1 MSLIA
6 NERMMIMSGKCTIYK
21 KLLVIILAVATIVAF
36 TPFMAGTQKAYA
48 ANLVESL
55 NVTNMIETSNS
66 EQGWAWYP
74 SAAAGYGAKT
84 LVLDGFVVQP
94 LNVANVGLTVPDG
107 TTIILKGEN
116 LINNNIQGIVSGGSI
131 TIQGSGSLAV
141 TSATTAITGSTITIN
156 SGTVTAISTATN
168 PSDNAKAFSRE
179 PVLSGYS
186 NPQIMTGSKYSDATS
201 KTTTEL
207 HDYWAGSQYIKIYP
221 YVAPHITYYMVT
233 GDITNGTL
241 SPTSVV
247 ANTEYTG
254 TITPA
259 SYASLPQSVTITVG
273 GVELSAADYT
283 YSDGKITIPAGKVTG
298 AIVVTADCSCE
309 AKASGAVVNQ
319 QTPGSGEGYKGTI
332 TPGSGK
338 TLPLHVTV
346 KSGGVEL
353 TEGTDYTY
361 DPLTGTVSIISNKVT
376 GSIEIIAK
384 CPNDTN
390 VNGQAVNSGSIQVVV
405 SKPSSQTATNIVITG
420 TERSEGDGGSISFLL
435 TTKNSVVSGQTINAQ
450 IGDKSYT
457 LTTGDDG
464 TATVSNTFAEG
475 TYDVSAS
482 YEGNSTYK
490 ACSNTKKLNVAKKG
504 ELLKTVLTANEF
516 VEKVNE
522 GKYFTGKL
530 TLVDGSPLA
539 GQHIGMK
546 LTNPR
551 TGASK
556 VYWVTTDEK
565 GEYSLQ
571 INLAVGNYTADSFYE
586 GNNKYAASEAA
597 QTKITVIA
605 QPTEDKTATVLTAN
619 NYSASAV
626 GGFFTGNLATADGT
640 ALANQNIVL
649 KITRLS
655 TGASKYYYVTTD
667 EKGNYELEINL
678 GNGKY
683 TVDATYSGTTKY
695 AAATATA
702 TITMN
707 RSTIKKASQRMDIA
721 MASAVKSKYGKI
733 QVIKATKKSSKS
745 IAIPK
750 TIKYK
755 GYTYNVTSIAKSA
768 FSKNKSL
775 KTVTIKSKNITKIGK
790 SAFSKCKKGM
800 TFKLPKSKYKT
811 YKKMLIKSGVPSG
824 SKFKTI

>member
-1 MSLIA
+1 
-6 NERMMIMSGKCTIYK
+6 
-21 KLLVIILAVATIVAF
+21 
-36 TPFMAGTQKAYA
+36 
-48 ANLVESL
+48 
-55 NVTNMIETSNS
+55 
-66 EQGWAWYP
+66 
-74 SAAAGYGAKT
+74 
-84 LVLDGFVVQP
+84 
-94 LNVANVGLTVPDG
+94 
-107 TTIILKGEN
+107 
-116 LINNNIQGIVSGGSI
+116 
-131 TIQGSGSLAV
+131 
-141 TSATTAITGSTITIN
+141 
-156 SGTVTAISTATN
+156 
-168 PSDNAKAFSRE
+168 
-179 PVLSGYS
+179 
-186 NPQIMTGSKYSDATS
+186 
-201 KTTTEL
+201 
-207 HDYWAGSQYIKIYP
+207 
-221 YVAPHITYYMVT
+221 
-233 GDITNGTL
+233 
-241 SPTSVV
+241 
-247 ANTEYTG
+247 
-254 TITPA
+254 
-259 SYASLPQSVTITVG
+259 
-273 GVELSAADYT
+273 
-283 YSDGKITIPAGKVTG
+283 
-298 AIVVTADCSCE
+298 
-309 AKASGAVVNQ
+309 
-319 QTPGSGEGYKGTI
+319 
-332 TPGSGK
+332 
-338 TLPLHVTV
+338 
-346 KSGGVEL
+346 
-353 TEGTDYTY
+353 
-361 DPLTGTVSIISNKVT
+361 
-376 GSIEIIAK
+376 
-384 CPNDTN
+384 
-390 VNGQAVNSGSIQVVV
+390 
-405 SKPSSQTATNIVITG
+405 
-420 TERSEGDGGSISFLL
+420 
-435 TTKNSVVSGQTINAQ
+435 
-450 IGDKSYT
+450 
-457 LTTGDDG
+457 
-464 TATVSNTFAEG
+464 
-475 TYDVSAS
+475 
-482 YEGNSTYK
+482 
-490 ACSNTKKLNVAKKG
+490 LNVAKKG

-551 TGASK
+551 IGASK